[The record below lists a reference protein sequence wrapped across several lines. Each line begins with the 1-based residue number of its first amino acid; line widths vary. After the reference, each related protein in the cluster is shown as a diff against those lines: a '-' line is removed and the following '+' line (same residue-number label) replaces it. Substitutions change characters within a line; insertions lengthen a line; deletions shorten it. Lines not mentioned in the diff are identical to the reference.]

1 MTAIA
6 TDERAYDV
14 LAARDGVPAALIA
27 WHGRP
32 DPFSWGVLDDA
43 VGLALL
49 WSHARDPAT

>member
-27 WHGRP
+27 RHGRP
-32 DPFSWGVLDDA
+32 DPFSLS
-43 VGLALL
+43 LI
-49 WSHARDPAT
+49 HI